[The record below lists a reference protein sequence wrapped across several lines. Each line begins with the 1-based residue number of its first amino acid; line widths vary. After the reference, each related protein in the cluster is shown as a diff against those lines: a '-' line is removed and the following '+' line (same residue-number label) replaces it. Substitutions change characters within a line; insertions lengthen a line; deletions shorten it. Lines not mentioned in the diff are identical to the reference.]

1 MRAAQ
6 VAERGLRFV
15 AAFRGMMEAARLPA
29 LLCEAWAFSAC
40 LSLAMTL
47 ARLAPGAPALPPGAA
62 VSPAVGS
69 SPFKPDA
76 GCARKPLIS
85 QMDGFNRRPCPFRR
99 LKTLLCI
106 PFAVR

>member
-1 MRAAQ
+1 

-15 AAFRGMMEAARLPA
+15 AAFRGMMEAVRLPA

-62 VSPAVGS
+62 VTPHVGP

-76 GCARKPLIS
+76 GCGLLR
-85 QMDGFNRRPCPFRR
+85 CPGSH
-99 LKTLLCI
+99 
-106 PFAVR
+106 V